1 MSVKRT
7 PRRLSAVIV
16 LLLVTL
22 TAFGQASYPRKAI
35 DAICPWSAGGSTDI
49 AFRGYMKYLS
59 KELGTDINVQNLTG
73 GNGGIAWSKAAVSPK
88 DGYTAILLTFDIL
101 TNEAQKMTKVSYR
114 DFDIV
119 NMFTLQGMM
128 LITHSDFG
136 YKNLEAFIVAAKKA
150 KNEGHTLKIGI
161 AGELGLWHQ
170 AGAIMAEKTGTE
182 GAYTYVPFKGSGDQ
196 LADMLGK
203 HIDAMVTS
211 LTASIQH
218 VNEGT
223 LTVLATMTDERV
235 PAIPKVPTFKELGYD
250 VQYTSWRALAFPKG
264 VPKNVLDTVRV
275 AAKKAYYDPEF
286 QEWAGKANIDPF
298 FLDHTAS
305 EEYMKNQYPMVE
317 GVMKKFGLIK

>member
-1 MSVKRT
+1 MVTKRAL
-7 PRRLSAVIV
+7 RRLLAVTI
-16 LLLVTL
+16 LLLVAL
-22 TAFGQASYPRKAI
+22 TAFAQASYPRKPI
-35 DAICPWSAGGSTDI
+35 TAICPWSAGGSTDI

-59 KELGTDINVQNLTG
+59 NELGEDINVQNLTG
-73 GNGGIAWSKAAVSPK
+73 GNGGIAWSKGAVSPK

-136 YKNLEAFIVAAKKA
+136 YKNLEEFIAAAKKA
-150 KNEGHTLKIGI
+150 KSEGRTLKIGI

-170 AGAIMAEKTGTE
+170 AGAIMAEKTGTD

-218 VNEGT
+218 VKQGT

-235 PAIPKVPTFKELGYD
+235 PAIADVPTFKELGYD

-264 VPKNVLDTVRV
+264 VPTDVLDTVRA
-275 AAKKAYYDPEF
+275 AAKKAYYNPEF
-286 QEWAGKANIDPF
+286 QDWANKANIDPF
-298 FLDHTAS
+298 YLDYIEA
-305 EEYMKNQYPMVE
+305 EKYMKNQYPMVE
-317 GVMKKFGLIK
+317 GVMKKFGLIN

>member
-1 MSVKRT
+1 
-7 PRRLSAVIV
+7 
-16 LLLVTL
+16 
-22 TAFGQASYPRKAI
+22 
-35 DAICPWSAGGSTDI
+35 
-49 AFRGYMKYLS
+49 MKYLA

-73 GNGGIAWSKAAVSPK
+73 GNGGIAWSKAAVSSK

-136 YKNLEAFIVAAKKA
+136 YKDLESFIAAAKKA
-150 KNEGHTLKIGI
+150 KSEGKTLKIGI

-235 PAIPKVPTFKELGYD
+235 PAISKVPTFKELGYD

-275 AAKKAYYDPEF
+275 AAKKAFYDPEF
-286 QEWAGKANIDPF
+286 QAWAEKSNIDPF
-298 FLDHTAS
+298 FLDHIAS

-317 GVMKKFGLIK
+317 GIMKKFGLIK